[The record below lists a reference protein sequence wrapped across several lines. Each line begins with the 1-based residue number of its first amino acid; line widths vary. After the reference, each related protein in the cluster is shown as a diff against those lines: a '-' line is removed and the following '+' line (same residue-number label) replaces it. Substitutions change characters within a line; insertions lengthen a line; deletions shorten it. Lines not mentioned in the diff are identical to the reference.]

1 MADGGATA
9 QIVRFD
15 EITPIDRGNGI
26 RSTPLVGEQTG
37 STVLLTGMTLF
48 PPGAAIPLHTHNS
61 DECIVLLEGR
71 TICEVDGERHEMS
84 PYDTAFIP
92 AGLPHRFINVGDG
105 PMRILWAYSSVHT
118 TRTFVET
125 GETIPHLG
133 PLPRDPRR

>member
-1 MADGGATA
+1 MADGRATA
-9 QIVRFD
+9 QILRFD
-15 EITPIDRGNGI
+15 EITPIDRGHGI

-37 STVLLTGMTLF
+37 STVLMTGTSLF
-48 PPGAAIPLHTHNS
+48 PPGTAIPLHTHNS

-71 TICEVDGERHEMS
+71 TICEVDGQRHELL

-92 AGLPHRFINVGDG
+92 AGIPHRFINVGDG

-125 GETIPHLG
+125 GETVPHLG
-133 PLPRDPRR
+133 PLPQDARH